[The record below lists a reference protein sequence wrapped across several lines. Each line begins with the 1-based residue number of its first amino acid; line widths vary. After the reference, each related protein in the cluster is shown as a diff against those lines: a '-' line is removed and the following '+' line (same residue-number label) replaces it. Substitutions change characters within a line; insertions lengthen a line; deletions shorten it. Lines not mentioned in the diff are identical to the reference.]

1 MPGVREREHLA
12 TVVITD
18 AAGDVRAVRSA
29 SFLVR
34 YRHCPRC
41 GWEHLLEDAERGLW
55 RCLSRFCDWTGI

>member
-41 GWEHLLEDAERGLW
+41 GWEHLRQGP
-55 RCLSRFCDWTGI
+55 